1 MRIFHPQS
9 YTTLLARGYMN
20 SRHKIK
26 TSPLTQCLS
35 PPYLAGLL
43 HLIRGFPHE
52 VKIPI
57 DYVTN

>member
-9 YTTLLARGYMN
+9 YITLPTRAHMN
-20 SRHKIK
+20 SRDKIK

-35 PPYLAGLL
+35 PPYWAGLL
-43 HLIRGFPHE
+43 HLIRSLPHE